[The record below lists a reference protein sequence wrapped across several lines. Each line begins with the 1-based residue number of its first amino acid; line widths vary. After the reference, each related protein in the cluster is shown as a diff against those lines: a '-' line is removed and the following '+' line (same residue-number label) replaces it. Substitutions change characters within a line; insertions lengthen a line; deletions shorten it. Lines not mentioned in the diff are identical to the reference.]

1 MAIRKATFVFPEEI
15 SLTTSD
21 RYNIAS
27 TVAAQARGSFLTA
40 ALDLENSA
48 INLDGVLADL
58 ELEIDALL
66 ELRAN
71 VEYDRESFLASAKAL
86 KAIVEPTQLSLF

>member
-1 MAIRKATFVFPEEI
+1 MRKTTFVFPEPTP
-15 SLTTSD
+15 LTTTD

-27 TVAAQARGSFLTA
+27 TVATQARGNFLTA

-48 INLDGVLADL
+48 RDLDGVLADL
-58 ELEIDALL
+58 ELEIDTLI

-71 VEYDRESFLASAKAL
+71 VEYDRASYLASAEAL
-86 KAIVEPTQLSLF
+86 KAIVEPTQLVLF

>member
-1 MAIRKATFVFPEEI
+1 MGIRKAPFPFDEPI
-15 SLTTSD
+15 PLTTSD

-27 TVAAQARGSFLTA
+27 TVAAQARGNFLTA

-48 INLDGVLADL
+48 KDLDGVLADL
-58 ELEIDALL
+58 ELEIEAML

-71 VEYDRESFLASAKAL
+71 VEFDRESYLASAKAL
-86 KAIVEPTQLSLF
+86 KAIVEPALTLF